1 MPNFFDCLLLYE
13 ELPSELMS
21 TSTLESTS
29 CLMGPCKGL
38 TDCDV
43 DRGQDDQVT
52 PFRPVVLEGG
62 LQGASKW
69 MRAIHVCNRIP
80 IKGKQIVGAYNVIGK
95 NTILIA
101 MHQHNNGFVPPFG
114 SCRRA
119 CNEPNLPLHK
129 RW

>member
-13 ELPSELMS
+13 QLPSELMS
-21 TSTLESTS
+21 MSALESTS
-29 CLMGPCKGL
+29 CLTAPYQGFP
-38 TDCDV
+38 DCDA

-52 PFRPVVLEGG
+52 PFRQMVLEGG

-95 NTILIA
+95 NTILDA
-101 MHQHNNGFVPPFG
+101 PTKQWLSTLPFG
-114 SCRRA
+114 SCRIA
-119 CNEPNLPLHK
+119 CNEPDLSLHK